1 MDSIPNL
8 AQSIKT
14 REEENN
20 LSISIHKTAAAK
32 NISRLQPKKKGKG
45 KRKRE
50 DEEGA
55 TRQCQ
60 HLSSI
65 MRNKDLTRIMCD
77 AKAVSEH
84 RFFNLLNKINSCS

>member
-32 NISRLQPKKKGKG
+32 NIPRLQPKKKEREKGKG
-45 KRKRE
+45 KMKR
-50 DEEGA
+50 G
-55 TRQCQ
+55 Q
-60 HLSSI
+60 HSNVSI
-65 MRNKDLTRIMCD
+65 L
-77 AKAVSEH
+77 AA
-84 RFFNLLNKINSCS
+84 